1 LTPLITTN
9 SYGLQNTDSCE
20 NPHESAINGCSVM
33 QVRKLAQGDT
43 VRVVNDEKTVR
54 ALQSGH
60 GGWNS
65 EMKNVRMHDQFEKLI
80 N

>member
-1 LTPLITTN
+1 
-9 SYGLQNTDSCE
+9 
-20 NPHESAINGCSVM
+20 M

-65 EMKNVRMHDQFEKLI
+65 EMKNVRMHNQFEKLI